1 MLFLAKMIM
10 PARSVKDFVK
20 TAVETLANNPYPE
33 YTKREYYGRFVGE
46 ELELTVIYDIER
58 GKEEEGFLDI
68 GRRGYP
74 CYQSVDGLKA
84 SIDPVFT
91 LEQLFALV
99 SQTTPTD

>member
-10 PARSVKDFVK
+10 PVRSVQDFIK
-20 TAVETLANNPYPE
+20 TAMETLANNPYPE
-33 YTKREYYGRFVGE
+33 FTKREYYGRFVGD

-58 GKEEEGFLDI
+58 GMEEEGFLDI
-68 GRRGYP
+68 GKRGYP

-84 SIDPVFT
+84 HFDPVFT

-99 SQTTPTD
+99 NQATPAS